1 MLSSDL
7 KAASD
12 LLPLDLVGSIVEGLC
27 ESGKLS
33 LIEKVSLWWL
43 TGPVEVHY
51 SIDDDTYLDSRK
63 YGIKAKVMDD
73 LCEIPC
79 DLSRGILMGVPTT
92 WTMLNLVHLFWIKR
106 AAKLAYTT
114 PNYVYTKR

>member
-12 LLPLDLVGSIVEGLC
+12 LLPLDLVRSIVEGLC
-27 ESGKLS
+27 ESNKFTLAEKLA
-33 LIEKVSLWWL
+33 LRRL

-51 SIDDDTYLDSRK
+51 KINDSDYINAARG
-63 YGIKAKVMDD
+63 GIKQHKMDD
-73 LCEIPC
+73 L
-79 DLSRGILMGVPTT
+79 DGSSVVLNRGILMGVPTT

-106 AAKLAYTT
+106 AAKLSSSV
-114 PNYVYTKR
+114 PNF